1 MTKEISN
8 QIAIWSLGKDYTYDS
23 DEFQIISYGIELI
36 LETIYKLIV
45 LLVLGGMCGILPE
58 TIAFLIGF
66 SGLRANA
73 GGLHMK
79 TSLGCMFAVISC
91 WLLSLL
97 GMYVHIGSPL
107 YIGLF
112 ALTFVIVAHRAP
124 VSTSNNPIKDYRIR
138 KQKKVKAT
146 IYVVV
151 ITVIAHIFVP
161 EVLTKVLIIAMA
173 IEALTL
179 IPKEK
184 GGEMY
189 GA

>member
-1 MTKEISN
+1 MIQIISKK
-8 QIAIWSLGKDYTYDS
+8 ITSWSLGKDYTYDC
-23 DEFQIISYGIELI
+23 DEFQIMCYGIEI
-36 LETIYKLIV
+36 IIEAIYKLIV

-79 TSLGCMFAVISC
+79 TSLGCMLAVLMC

-97 GMYVHIGSPL
+97 GMYVHIGTPL

-112 ALTFVIVAHRAP
+112 TLTFVIVSHRAP
-124 VSTSNNPIKDYRIR
+124 VSTSNNPIKDYKIR
-138 KQKKVKAT
+138 MLKKVKAV
-146 IYVVV
+146 IYVVAV
-151 ITVIAHIFVP
+151 TLIAHIYMP
-161 EVLTKVLIIAMA
+161 EVLAKVLIVAMT

-189 GA
+189 EA